1 VLVKKFALIGFYV
14 ISVVAAFG
22 IGANLA
28 LRNNS
33 SAFESQ
39 LEKMQGE
46 LALRHLL
53 RYSELE
59 RNLEKGCKDAVLE
72 KLKISVALES
82 TLLGSMLDH
91 QKTSDLSQHI
101 AKQSPGM
108 ETKLAGYKSPFG
120 NSWREPECK

>member
-1 VLVKKFALIGFYV
+1 MKKFALVGLYV
-14 ISVVAAFG
+14 ISVVVAFG
-22 IGANLA
+22 MGSNLA

-33 SAFESQ
+33 AAFEGQ

-59 RNLEKGCKDAVLE
+59 RNLDRGCKAAVLE

-82 TLLGSMLDH
+82 AVLASALEH
-91 QKTSDLSQHI
+91 QKTKDLSQYI
-101 AKQSPGM
+101 AQQSPGL
-108 ETKLAGYKSPFG
+108 EVKLAGYRSPFG
-120 NSWREPECK
+120 NSWKEPECK

>member
-1 VLVKKFALIGFYV
+1 MKKFALVGLYV
-14 ISVVAAFG
+14 ISVVVAFG
-22 IGANLA
+22 MGANLA

-33 SAFESQ
+33 AAFKGQ

-59 RNLEKGCKDAVLE
+59 RNLDRGCKAAVLE

-82 TLLGSMLDH
+82 AVLALALEH
-91 QKTSDLSQHI
+91 QKTKDLSQYI
-101 AKQSPGM
+101 AQQSPGL
-108 ETKLAGYKSPFG
+108 EVKLAGYRSPFG
-120 NSWREPECK
+120 NSWKEPECK

>member
-1 VLVKKFALIGFYV
+1 MKKFALVGLYV
-14 ISVVAAFG
+14 ISVVVAFG
-22 IGANLA
+22 MGANLA

-33 SAFESQ
+33 AAFEGQ

-59 RNLEKGCKDAVLE
+59 RNLDRGCKAAVLE

-82 TLLGSMLDH
+82 AVLASALEH
-91 QKTSDLSQHI
+91 QKTKDLSQYI
-101 AKQSPGM
+101 AQQSPGL
-108 ETKLAGYKSPFG
+108 EVKLAGYRSPFG
-120 NSWREPECK
+120 NSWKEPECK